1 MQLKNNL
8 LWAAPGAVDTR
19 PESLLSTP
27 QTREKYQRSEK
38 KPSHTHTPPPSSLGG
53 LALPCLVSYS
63 IIGVCSSLK
72 HSGVKETASLAF
84 LLQESSCLH
93 PCRKIICIPCL
104 CLLAAPCHSS
114 SLPRQPPTSTST
126 ASQAS
131 ATSFTS
137 LMRNVLVICCWV
149 LKIENRK

>member
-19 PESLLSTP
+19 PESLLPTP

-63 IIGVCSSLK
+63 IIGVRSSLK
-72 HSGVKETASLAF
+72 HAGVKETASLAF
-84 LLQESSCLH
+84 LAGKLLLAPLQENHLYSLPVS
-93 PCRKIICIPCL
+93 
-104 CLLAAPCHSS
+104 AGS
-114 SLPRQPPTSTST
+114 SLSLILPPRQPPTSTST
-126 ASQAS
+126 ESQAS

>member
-38 KPSHTHTPPPSSLGG
+38 KPSHTPSNLRG
-53 LALPCLVSYS
+53 LAVSCRVSYS

-72 HSGVKETASLAF
+72 HAGAKETASLAF

-93 PCRKIICIPCL
+93 PCRKIICIPCP

-114 SLPRQPPTSTST
+114 SLRDNHLPAHPQHHKHQPHHLPP
-126 ASQAS
+126 
-131 ATSFTS
+131 
-137 LMRNVLVICCWV
+137 
-149 LKIENRK
+149 